1 MVQRVALL
9 ALALLFTVVGIVGWL
24 VPVVPGFPFYL
35 LALACAGLASR
46 RVATWINRHERRLPL
61 GFRKMLRLR
70 PRLRRRRTE
79 AGRSSPE
86 RRSGVGDHRT

>member
-9 ALALLFTVVGIVGWL
+9 ALALLFTVLGIVGWL
-24 VPVVPGFPFYL
+24 VPLVPGFPFYL

-61 GFRKMLRLR
+61 GFRRMLRLR
-70 PRLRRRRTE
+70 PRLRRRRAE
-79 AGRSSPE
+79 AGGTSPE
-86 RRSGVGDHRT
+86 RRSRDEDQRT